1 MRALTFILKEQL
13 KILKKHSESIN
24 TVNHHFSLNR
34 VGGHF
39 EQYSGSIELL
49 SLAYFIASVALTSDP
64 ISKVQRIQMILDQ
77 LIMNYLIKINN

>member
-1 MRALTFILKEQL
+1 MLNQL
-13 KILKKHSESIN
+13 RLFHFCP
-24 TVNHHFSLNR
+24 HFSLLNR

-49 SLAYFIASVALTSDP
+49 SLAYFIVSVVLTSDP

-77 LIMNYLIKINN
+77 LILNYLIKINKAGLRSFGFSVL